1 MDNSE
6 AIRSIENIVA
16 VAVSDIKKPYPSN
29 IIDLIFG
36 KIESNDNLLKDYE
49 LLIATSSARGV
60 NARIGKEIKKQ
71 TMMNNSGKSGKSKC
85 KIIKTYTFLS

>member
-1 MDNSE
+1 MKAAIKMDNSE

-49 LLIATSSARGV
+49 LLIATSRHSREVCGF
-60 NARIGKEIKKQ
+60 
-71 TMMNNSGKSGKSKC
+71 SG
-85 KIIKTYTFLS
+85 LM